1 MFRSDILER
10 QNYSGEYST
19 LSYFHGHI
27 AQQEEHQSSKLKVT
41 GSTPV
46 MPIILK
52 SKNYKKKVGEIMR
65 QLNLDDFQLQLGQ
78 VRMITKDSGQTV
90 QSIEILL
97 GDQTKAEMI
106 VDEKLNVMNLV
117 VRDTVLADIPQLQCA
132 VDKETLRNFIVGLT
146 KLYNTLQ

>member
-1 MFRSDILER
+1 MSFIRKR
-10 QNYSGEYST
+10 
-19 LSYFHGHI
+19 
-27 AQQEEHQSSKLKVT
+27 K
-41 GSTPV
+41 
-46 MPIILK
+46 
-52 SKNYKKKVGEIMR
+52 YKRKVGDYVR

-106 VDEKLNVMNLV
+106 IDEKLNVMNLV

-132 VDKETLRNFIVGLT
+132 VDKKTLRDFISGLS
-146 KLYNTLQ
+146 KLYNSLK